1 MSAYVKERS
10 VCCCKFYKHYYDC
23 QSGLCWY
30 TTEKPLLYKHALRC
44 DLVLLR
50 SIYNF
55 EMIIVLKVWIYKGD
69 ID

>member
-10 VCCCKFYKHYYDC
+10 VRCCKFYKHYYDC

-30 TTEKPLLYKHALRC
+30 TTEKPLLYKHTLGC

-55 EMIIVLKVWIYKGD
+55 ELIMILKVSLKGNVD
-69 ID
+69 